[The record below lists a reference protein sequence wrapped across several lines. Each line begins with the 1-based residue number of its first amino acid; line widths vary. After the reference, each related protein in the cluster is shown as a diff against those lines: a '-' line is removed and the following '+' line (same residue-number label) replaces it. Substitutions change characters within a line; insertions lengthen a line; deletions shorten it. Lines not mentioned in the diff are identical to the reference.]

1 MMRHA
6 NCGPMSQS
14 IDSIFRPEE
23 LQKAREQALAE
34 VLDQQKL
41 FARRANDPAARVAHA
56 ELERVLLN
64 TREQWAADG
73 MINPNQEAA

>member
-1 MMRHA
+1 MRHA
-6 NCGPMSQS
+6 NSGPMSQS

-23 LQKAREQALAE
+23 LQKAREQALTE

-64 TREQWAADG
+64 TREQWEADG

>member
-1 MMRHA
+1 
-6 NCGPMSQS
+6 MSQS

-23 LQKAREQALAE
+23 LQKAREQALTE

-64 TREQWAADG
+64 TREQWEADG